1 MRLGEMT
8 GRIRHRILLNYRID
22 PAVAQRVLPPG
33 FRPKVVDGAAVGGVC
48 QVSLE
53 RMRPSG
59 LPAAF
64 GVSSHNAAHR
74 IAVVLDGS
82 DGPREGVYIPRRDT
96 SSPINALAGGR
107 LFPGI
112 HRRARFSVEQ
122 QGDRFRVAID
132 EPAAAGGGGGGGGG
146 HPSGRPIVRIDATLA
161 DALAPG
167 SLFPTV
173 GDASRFFEGG
183 ALGWSPSGE
192 PGRFDEIELR
202 TVGWRMQPLAV
213 LEQSSAFFGD
223 TALFPAGSVELDC
236 ALVMR
241 DLEHSWLARAEVCT
255 VCA

>member
-22 PAVAQRVLPPG
+22 PVVAQRVLPPG

-53 RMRPSG
+53 RMRPRG

-74 IAVVLDGS
+74 IAVVLDGP

-96 SSPINALAGGR
+96 SSTVNALAGGR
-107 LFPGI
+107 LFPGTYRLA
-112 HRRARFSVEQ
+112 HFAVDTR
-122 QGDRFRVAID
+122 GDRYRVAVE
-132 EPAAAGGGGGGGGG
+132 EPTPDAAAAA
-146 HPSGRPIVRIDATLA
+146 RPILRIDATLA

-167 SLFPTV
+167 SVFPTV
-173 GDASRFFEGG
+173 ADASHFFEGG
-183 ALGWSPSGE
+183 SLGWSPSSE

-202 TVGWRMQPLAV
+202 TVNWRMQPLAV
-213 LEQSSAFFGD
+213 QEESSAFFGD
-223 TALFPAGSVELDC
+223 PAFFPPGSVELDC